1 MKTRD
6 FRNMSVPDGIDM
18 FSTSFDGPFGWPQSN
33 PASMELRQ
41 SGEKQVAPCIY
52 CSDLFDDLDLDAPLL
67 TGNCYGGQGLGV
79 WVDSYYSPN
88 EEKYWQDLSEQGA
101 RFRYLEVLGM
111 IGIRSFVLGTDDTNE
126 VIKVVDL
133 ALENNVPLLAGEV
146 ISGRWTDKTRGWE
159 PISLPQTKLGTV
171 TCLYHDEPLDLMML
185 DAKGGDANAAHN
197 WKTYHQLLD
206 SYLNELAQFLCSPN
220 MKDKVFSFSTYDIS
234 LVLDF
239 LQQIHTK
246 MVSCDS
252 AQGVPLIEF
261 MRRGTIRIYPDFYSE
276 QGKKEFYRQLQAA
289 YHLNGIPTQWIRP
302 FISTGATLCE
312 YEEKRFES
320 QPVSIICETI
330 FYQTMG
336 FGAPYLYT
344 SGGWT
349 QEKWDSLFFLSWI
362 LGCIEPDSVSGS
374 VRQGCSL
381 TRPTSLRGL
390 LRLLCQMFPIQ
401 PTRTR
406 EDERRRF
413 LECFSQYRDSP
424 HPPENP
430 QTCLPCCINP
440 AGETVPMDTA
450 HFRALRANCATLPR
464 CCWNAQ
470 PCP

>member
-1 MKTRD
+1 
-6 FRNMSVPDGIDM
+6 MSVPDGIDM

-41 SGEKQVAPCIY
+41 SGEKHEAPCIY

-67 TGNCYGGQGLGV
+67 TANCYGGQGLGM
-79 WVDSYYSPN
+79 WVDSYYSPG
-88 EEKYWQDLSEQGA
+88 EGKQWEDLRRQAA
-101 RFRYLEVLGM
+101 RFQYFDTMGM
-111 IGIRSFVLGTDDTNE
+111 LGIRSFALGSDDVDEFEKLTSLAS
-126 VIKVVDL
+126 VISTQMHGS
-133 ALENNVPLLAGEV
+133 EI
-146 ISGRWTDKTRGWE
+146 ISGRWGAIKWD
-159 PISLPQTKLGTV
+159 PIVFPTHPEIVLR
-171 TCLYHDEPLDLMML
+171 LYLDEPLEMLML
-185 DAKGGDANAAHN
+185 NAKGGDANAAHN
-197 WKTYHQLLD
+197 WSKYHPMVEA
-206 SYLNELAQFLCSPN
+206 YLHELVQFLCTPDV
-220 MKDKVFSFSTYDIS
+220 KDKSFVFSTYDIS
-234 LVLDF
+234 LVWDF
-239 LQQIHTK
+239 LSRSQNRILP
-246 MVSCDS
+246 CDMY
-252 AQGVPLIEF
+252 QGKTMLDLMQEGI
-261 MRRGTIRIYPDFYSE
+261 IRIYPDFYSE

-362 LGCIEPDSVSGS
+362 LGCIEPDSFSGS

-401 PTRTR
+401 PTRAR

-413 LECFSQYRDSP
+413 LECFSQYRDFP

-430 QTCLPCCINP
+430 QTCLPCCVNP
-440 AGETVPMDTA
+440 AGETVPMDTV
-450 HFRALRANCATLPR
+450 HYRALRANCATLPR
-464 CCWNAQ
+464 CCRNAQ
-470 PCP
+470 PCS